1 MTPFKAFAFASAAL
15 LLDIGGAR
23 VLDALGLIEG
33 LLSPSGAAFALLL
46 PLAVVFYVARFT
58 AWFIAP
64 GLLLGALIEAMLVSF
79 RPSARGR
86 I

>member
-1 MTPFKAFAFASAAL
+1 VRPFKAFAILLTAL
-15 LLDIGGAR
+15 LLDVGCAR
-23 VLDALGLIEG
+23 GLDALGLIEG
-33 LLSPSGAAFALLL
+33 LLSPNGPSFALLL

-64 GLLLGALIEAMLVSF
+64 GLLLGALIEAAVVSF
-79 RPSARGR
+79 RPSAGQR